1 MPRAYLDQLARNN
14 GLAADRITAARDA
27 LDKAQSATGG
37 AQRTALAQLAS
48 KLDVDAQSAKDA
60 AKVRMLAEFGAR
72 VGETSTSRREGRRL
86 DPSGPS
92 SRRAVW
98 PSASTLTTDTS
109 GSNGKKRG
117 KNPWSIRFGGAYSA
131 LPISRST
138 KVIPAIQ
145 ATAHSRVDAIASRD
159 VAKARAAAATAGIP
173 RAYGSYEEL
182 IADRE
187 IDAVYIPLPNHLHVP
202 WSIRA
207 ADAGKHVLCEKPIAM
222 SAGEALA
229 LRDAR
234 DRNGVVIGE
243 AFMVRTHPQWLE
255 VKRLVASG
263 VIGELRLVS
272 GHFSYFRRD
281 PADIRSRM
289 EFGGGALMDIGCY
302 PITLSRWLFGDEPT
316 EVIGQIERDPEMQVD
331 RLASALLR
339 FPSGQATF
347 ACAGQLVPYQKLLI
361 YGTSGRIEV
370 EIPFNAPA
378 DRRCRVFVD
387 DGSQLGGLAA
397 TPIEFDAV
405 DQYTL
410 QADRFVDAIRGTG
423 EVPVSIDDAIANMA
437 VVDAI
442 FRSAETRSWEA
453 PRA

>member
-1 MPRAYLDQLARNN
+1 MVDPVRWGIL
-14 GLAADRITAARDA
+14 GTANI
-27 LDKAQSATGG
+27 
-37 AQRTALAQLAS
+37 
-48 KLDVDAQSAKDA
+48 
-60 AKVRMLAEFGAR
+60 
-72 VGETSTSRREGRRL
+72 
-86 DPSGPS
+86 
-92 SRRAVW
+92 AV
-98 PSASTLTTDTS
+98 A
-109 GSNGKKRG
+109 
-117 KNPWSIRFGGAYSA
+117 
-131 LPISRST
+131 

-263 VIGELRLVS
+263 VIGDLRLVS

-347 ACAGQLVPYQKLLI
+347 ACAGQLVPYQKLLM

-397 TPIEFDAV
+397 RPIEFDAV